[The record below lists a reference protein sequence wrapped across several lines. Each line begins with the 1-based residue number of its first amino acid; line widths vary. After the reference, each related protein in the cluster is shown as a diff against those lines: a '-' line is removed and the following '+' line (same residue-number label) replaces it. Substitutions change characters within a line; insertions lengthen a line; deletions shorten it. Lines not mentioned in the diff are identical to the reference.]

1 MEQQKRVCVIGLGYI
16 GLPTAALLASNGYQ
30 VVGVDVSA
38 HVVETIN
45 QGKIHIIEPDLD
57 AYVRSGVAAGR
68 LRAFSDAQPADVY
81 MICVPTPF
89 HDDGRIPQPNIDYV
103 LAATASI
110 APLVKARDLLILEST
125 SSVGTTE
132 QMQGVLQASGVA
144 VAGFTYRLLP

>member
-1 MEQQKRVCVIGLGYI
+1 MCNWIGVYRPADRCL
-16 GLPTAALLASNGYQ
+16 
-30 VVGVDVSA
+30 VGKQWVSSGRMDVSA

-89 HDDGRIPQPNIDYV
+89 FMMTATSRSRISIMYWPLRP
-103 LAATASI
+103 AS
-110 APLVKARDLLILEST
+110 RHW
-125 SSVGTTE
+125 
-132 QMQGVLQASGVA
+132 
-144 VAGFTYRLLP
+144 